1 MVLIF
6 KMALLV
12 YSDRCSHCMEII
24 EFIQANPSLKPLV
37 KYHNINQRGVPS
49 KQIKR
54 VPALVTPENN
64 ILVGGE
70 VKNWLLSMMP
80 CNFSQFEGAG
90 INMFNLDNSESDN
103 FFSLDRY
110 GSSLKPE
117 ISKELQE
124 RIDANVSEVYNSLK
138 K

>member
-6 KMALLV
+6 RMSLLV
-12 YSDRCSHCMEII
+12 YSDRCNHCMEII
-24 EFIQANPSLKPLV
+24 EFIQANPALKPLV
-37 KYHNINQRGVPS
+37 RYHNVNQRGVPS

-54 VPALVTPENN
+54 VPSLVTPENN

-70 VKNWLLSMMP
+70 VKNWLVSMMP

-90 INMFNLDNSESDN
+90 IGMSNLDNSEPDN
-103 FFSLDRY
+103 FFSLERY

-124 RIDANVSEVYNSLK
+124 RIDANVSEVYNNLK

>member
-6 KMALLV
+6 RMSLLV
-12 YSDRCSHCMEII
+12 YSDKCSHSMDII
-24 EFIQANPSLKPLV
+24 EFIQANPALKPLV

-54 VPALVTPENN
+54 VPSLVTPENN

-70 VKNWLLSMMP
+70 VKNWLISMLP
-80 CNFSQFEGAG
+80 CNFSHFEGAG
-90 INMFNLDNSESDN
+90 IGMSHLDNSESDN
-103 FFSLDRY
+103 FFSLEKY
-110 GSSLKPE
+110 GTSLKPE
-117 ISKELQE
+117 ISKDLQD
-124 RIDANVSEVYNSLK
+124 RIDANVSEVYNNLK